1 LTEVKIP
8 CVFVA
13 QAFIQAVNSHEAGTS
28 MKDVAIRTDAVIV
41 GAGPAGLFQVFE
53 LGLLGLS
60 AHVIDSMPQIGG
72 QCIELYPDK
81 PIYDIPAVPV
91 CTGRELIERLQLQ
104 IRPFAPQF
112 HLDETVSSV
121 RRMDTGRFEVVTS
134 EGTRFDTG
142 VVIVAGGLGA
152 FSPRQ
157 LDVPEAAGLVGKS
170 LQYKVIDPQ
179 LFDGKDLVIAGG
191 GDAALDWC
199 LALLDRARSIVL
211 VHRSTKFRAAPAH
224 VKRMQ
229 ELCDQARMQFLEGD
243 IVGLEA
249 PEGEL
254 KSVRVRVRSGVVQ
267 RIETEQ
273 LLVLWGLHP
282 ALGPI
287 AGWGLALQH
296 HQLAVDNAT
305 FQTST
310 PGIFAVGDVNSYPG
324 KKKLI
329 LSGFHE
335 AALCAFAVGEY
346 LNPGKKIPLQYTTT
360 SPALRRRLGVRAD
373 VEDESDH
380 VITPA
385 AAPVEHKPMVAS

>member
-1 LTEVKIP
+1 MNREPI
-8 CVFVA
+8 C
-13 QAFIQAVNSHEAGTS
+13 
-28 MKDVAIRTDAVIV
+28 TDAVIV
-41 GAGPAGLFQVFE
+41 GAGPVGLFQVFE

-91 CTGRELIERLQLQ
+91 CTGRELIDRLQVQ
-104 IRPFAPQF
+104 IQPFAPQF
-112 HLDETVSSV
+112 HLEETVSSV

-134 EGTRFDTG
+134 SGKRFDTR

-152 FSPRQ
+152 FSPRL
-157 LDVPEAAGLVGKS
+157 LDVPEAASLVGKS
-170 LQYKVIDPQ
+170 LHYKVTDPR

-191 GDAALDWC
+191 GDAALDWSM
-199 LALLDRARSIVL
+199 ALIERARSIVL
-211 VHRSTKFRAAPAH
+211 VHRSSKFRAAPAH
-224 VKRMQ
+224 VTRMQ
-229 ELCDQARMQFLEGD
+229 ELCDEGRMQFLEGD
-243 IVGLEA
+243 IVGLEVA
-249 PEGEL
+249 GDQL
-254 KSVRVRVRSGVVQ
+254 KSVRVRVHSGVVQ

-287 AGWGLALQH
+287 AEWGLTLEQ

-346 LNPGKKIPLQYTTT
+346 LNPGKKVPLQYTTT
-360 SPALRRRLGVRAD
+360 SPLLRRRLGVNVD
-373 VEDESDH
+373 VDAESAP
-380 VITPA
+380 VVTPA
-385 AAPVEHKPMVAS
+385 STTADHKSVVAG

>member
-1 LTEVKIP
+1 MDTTLI
-8 CVFVA
+8 C
-13 QAFIQAVNSHEAGTS
+13 
-28 MKDVAIRTDAVIV
+28 TDAVIV
-41 GAGPAGLFQVFE
+41 GAGPVGLFQVFE

-91 CTGRELIERLQLQ
+91 CTGRELIERLQVQ

-134 EGTRFDTG
+134 AGTRFDTR

-152 FSPRQ
+152 FSPRE
-157 LDVPEAAGLVGKS
+157 LEVPEAAALVGKS
-170 LQYKVIDPQ
+170 LHYKVGDPA
-179 LFDGKDLVIAGG
+179 LFDGKDIVIAGG
-191 GDAALDWC
+191 GDAALDWSM
-199 LALLDRARSIVL
+199 ALVDRARSIVL
-211 VHRSTKFRAAPAH
+211 VHRSSKFRAAPAH

-229 ELCDQARMQFLEGD
+229 ELCDEARMQFLEGD

-249 PEGEL
+249 PQGEL
-254 KSVRVRVRSGVVQ
+254 TSVRVRVRSGVVQ

-287 AGWGLALQH
+287 AEWGLTLEQ

-335 AALCAFAVGEY
+335 SALCAFAVGEY
-346 LNPGKKIPLQYTTT
+346 LNPGKKVPLQYTTT
-360 SPALRRRLGVRAD
+360 STALRRRLGVSAD
-373 VEDESDH
+373 GEGESDR
-380 VITPA
+380 VVTPA
-385 AAPVEHKPMVAS
+385 SPTTDHKSPGVAAPPYTPSRKSAPEPYPTPKALERAS

>member
-1 LTEVKIP
+1 MNHEV
-8 CVFVA
+8 
-13 QAFIQAVNSHEAGTS
+13 
-28 MKDVAIRTDAVIV
+28 IRTDAIIV

-53 LGLLGLS
+53 LGLLGLN
-60 AHVIDSMPQIGG
+60 AHVVDSMPHIGG

-91 CTGRELIERLQLQ
+91 CTGRELIERLQVQ
-104 IRPFAPQF
+104 IQPFAPQF

-134 EGTRFDTG
+134 AGTRFDTR

-157 LDVPEAAGLVGKS
+157 LDVPEAANLVGKS
-170 LQYKVIDPQ
+170 LHYKVTRPD

-191 GDAALDWC
+191 GDAALDWSI
-199 LALLDRARSIVL
+199 ALIEHARSIVL
-211 VHRSTKFRAAPAH
+211 VHRSSKFRAAPAH

-229 ELCDQARMQFLEGD
+229 ELCDEGRMQFLEGD

-249 PEGEL
+249 PGDEL
-254 KSVRVRVRSGVVQ
+254 KSVRVRGRSGMVQ
-267 RIETEQ
+267 RIEAEQ

-287 AGWGLALQH
+287 AEWGLTLEA

-335 AALCAFAVGEY
+335 AALCAFAIGEY
-346 LNPGKKIPLQYTTT
+346 LNPGKKVPLQYTTT
-360 SPALRRRLGVRAD
+360 SPALRRRLGVSANVD
-373 VEDESDH
+373 DECDPLVTPASTHSDH
-380 VITPA
+380 NPVIA
-385 AAPVEHKPMVAS
+385 A

>member
-1 LTEVKIP
+1 MNREPI
-8 CVFVA
+8 C
-13 QAFIQAVNSHEAGTS
+13 
-28 MKDVAIRTDAVIV
+28 TDAVIV
-41 GAGPAGLFQVFE
+41 GAGPVGLFQVFE

-60 AHVIDSMPQIGG
+60 AHLIDSMPQIGG
-72 QCIELYPDK
+72 QCIGLYPDK

-91 CTGRELIERLQLQ
+91 CSGRELIERLLLQ
-104 IRPFAPQF
+104 IQPFAPQF
-112 HLDETVSSV
+112 HLEETVSSV

-134 EGTRFDTG
+134 VGTRFDTR

-157 LDVPEAAGLVGKS
+157 LEVPEAASLVGKS
-170 LQYKVIDPQ
+170 LHYKVTQPA
-179 LFDGKDLVIAGG
+179 LFEGKDIVIAGG
-191 GDAALDWC
+191 GDAAIDWS
-199 LALLDRARSIVL
+199 LALIDRARSIVL
-211 VHRSTKFRAAPAH
+211 VHRSSKFRAAPAH

-229 ELCDQARMQFLEGD
+229 ELCDEGRMQFLEGD

-249 PEGEL
+249 PHDEL
-254 KSVRVRVRSGVVQ
+254 KSVRVRARSGMIQ
-267 RIETEQ
+267 RVEADQ
-273 LLVLWGLHP
+273 LLVFWGLHP

-287 AGWGLALQH
+287 AEWGLTLEHQ
-296 HQLAVDNAT
+296 QLAVDNAT

-346 LNPGKKIPLQYTTT
+346 LDPGKKVPLQYTTT
-360 SPALRRRLGVRAD
+360 SPALRRRLGVSAD
-373 VEDESDH
+373 VDDEAER
-380 VITPA
+380 VVTPA
-385 AAPVEHKPMVAS
+385 STNSAHMSVIAA

>member
-1 LTEVKIP
+1 MNE
-8 CVFVA
+8 
-13 QAFIQAVNSHEAGTS
+13 
-28 MKDVAIRTDAVIV
+28 VAICTDAVIV
-41 GAGPAGLFQVFE
+41 GAGPVGLFQVFE

-81 PIYDIPAVPV
+81 PIYDVPAVPV
-91 CTGRELIERLQLQ
+91 CTGRELIERLQTQ
-104 IRPFAPQF
+104 IEPFAPQF

-134 EGTRFDTG
+134 TGTRFDTR

-152 FSPRQ
+152 FAPR
-157 LDVPEAAGLVGKS
+157 LLEVPEAASLVGKS
-170 LQYKVIDPQ
+170 VHYKVTRPD
-179 LFDGKDLVIAGG
+179 LFDGKDMVIAGG
-191 GDAALDWC
+191 GDAALDWSM
-199 LALLDRARSIVL
+199 ALVDRARSIVL
-211 VHRSTKFRAAPAH
+211 VHRSSKFRAAPAH

-229 ELCDQARMQFLEGD
+229 KLCDEGRMQFLEGD

-249 PEGEL
+249 LGDEL
-254 KSVRVRVRSGVVQ
+254 KSVRVRVHSGVVQ

-287 AGWGLALQH
+287 AEWGLTLDH

-305 FQTST
+305 YQTST

-335 AALCAFAVGEY
+335 AALCAFGVGEY
-346 LNPGKKIPLQYTTT
+346 LNPGKKVPLQYTTT
-360 SPALRRRLGVRAD
+360 SPVLRRRLGVGAD
-373 VEDESDH
+373 VDEESDG
-380 VITPA
+380 VVTPA
-385 AAPVEHKPMVAS
+385 SAVTDQQPSVAASTPAG

>member
-1 LTEVKIP
+1 MNKEPI
-8 CVFVA
+8 C
-13 QAFIQAVNSHEAGTS
+13 
-28 MKDVAIRTDAVIV
+28 TDGVIV
-41 GAGPAGLFQVFE
+41 GAGPVGLFQVFE

-60 AHVIDSMPQIGG
+60 AHVIDSLPQIGG

-91 CTGRELIERLQLQ
+91 CTGRALIERLRTQ
-104 IRPFAPQF
+104 IQPFAPQF
-112 HLDETVSSV
+112 HLEQTVATV
-121 RRMDTGRFEVVTS
+121 RRMESGRFDVVTNT
-134 EGTRFDTG
+134 GTRFDTR

-152 FSPRQ
+152 FSPRK
-157 LDVPEAAGLVGKS
+157 LEVPEAASLVVKS
-170 LQYKVIDPQ
+170 LHYKVGRPD

-191 GDAALDWC
+191 GDAALDWTI
-199 LALLDRARSIVL
+199 ALIDRARSIVL
-211 VHRSTKFRAAPAH
+211 VHRSSKFRAAPAR

-229 ELCDQARMQFLEGD
+229 ALCDEGRMQFFEGA
-243 IVGLEA
+243 ILGLEA
-249 PEGEL
+249 QDDEL
-254 KSVRVRVRSGVVQ
+254 KSVRVRGRSGIVQ
-267 RIETEQ
+267 RIEAEQ
-273 LLVLWGLHP
+273 LLVLWGSHP

-287 AGWGLALQH
+287 AEWGLMLDA

-346 LNPGKKIPLQYTTT
+346 LNPGKKVPLQYTTT
-360 SPALRRRLGVRAD
+360 SPALRRRLGVGAD
-373 VEDESDH
+373 VDDEAERAVTTASTTSTYKSG
-380 VITPA
+380 IA
-385 AAPVEHKPMVAS
+385 A

>member
-1 LTEVKIP
+1 MVVKNSCAIEVET
-8 CVFVA
+8 FA
-13 QAFIQAVNSHEAGTS
+13 HAERSQQAGLPMSRESIST
-28 MKDVAIRTDAVIV
+28 DVVIV

-91 CTGRELIERLQLQ
+91 CSGRELIERLQAQ

-112 HLDETVSSV
+112 HLEETVLSV
-121 RRMDTGRFEVVTS
+121 RRMGTGRFEVVTS
-134 EGTRFDTG
+134 DGTRFDTRA
-142 VVIVAGGLGA
+142 VIIAGGLGA

-157 LDVPEAAGLVGKS
+157 LDVPEAAPLVGKS
-170 LQYKVIDPQ
+170 LHYKVTQPD
-179 LFDGKDLVIAGG
+179 LFDGKDIVIAGG
-191 GDAALDWC
+191 GDAALDWSA
-199 LALLDRARSIVL
+199 ALIDRARSIVL
-211 VHRSTKFRAAPAH
+211 VHRSSRFRAVPASIT
-224 VKRMQ
+224 RMQ
-229 ELCDQARMQFLEGD
+229 QLCDEGRMQFFEGD
-243 IVGLEA
+243 IVGLETT
-249 PEGEL
+249 GDEL
-254 KSVRVRVRSGVVQ
+254 KSVRVRARSGVVQ
-267 RIETEQ
+267 RIEAGQ
-273 LLVLWGLHP
+273 LLVFWGMHP

-287 AGWGLALQH
+287 AEWGLELEY

-346 LNPGKKIPLQYTTT
+346 LIPGKKVPLQYTTT
-360 SPALRRRLGVRAD
+360 SPALRRRLGVSPD
-373 VEDESDH
+373 VDGGSDR
-380 VITPA
+380 VTERPPA
-385 AAPVEHKPMVAS
+385 VAGQEPLAVA